1 MFSPDKFLVTE
12 IIEAATEPLRAYVPF
27 HPAVKS
33 MSTPDVWSAKIGV
46 SFEMG
51 LNPCV
56 IFSCPPVFSLRAAGR
71 SSGRAGGEA
80 PSPFQDVL
88 PRKAG
93 RCRARGAGL
102 YSAESTRVLAAEY
115 AGGLRTALR
124 CIGPVRGTGT
134 ADVAFANQILLPL
147 FVREKKISL
156 FCNNFTLLEFYT

>member
-33 MSTPDVWSAKIGV
+33 MSTPDVWSAKISV

-56 IFSCPPVFSLRAAGR
+56 IFSCPPVFSLRAIGR

-93 RCRARGAGL
+93 RCRAGRRIVLCGE
-102 YSAESTRVLAAEY
+102 YSSTCRRVRWRSPHGVAPHRACPRDGDGRY
-115 AGGLRTALR
+115 G
-124 CIGPVRGTGT
+124 VRQSNTSSFICERKKNI
-134 ADVAFANQILLPL
+134 VILQ
-147 FVREKKISL
+147 
-156 FCNNFTLLEFYT
+156 

>member
-33 MSTPDVWSAKIGV
+33 MSTPDVWSAKISV

-56 IFSCPPVFSLRAAGR
+56 IFSCPPVFSFGRQAGR
-71 SSGRAGGEA
+71 PGVQAAKRPLRFRTSCRGRRGG
-80 PSPFQDVL
+80 VV
-88 PRKAG
+88 
-93 RCRARGAGL
+93 RGAGL

-124 CIGPVRGTGT
+124 RIGPVRGTGT